1 MPIPSYYRSHGG
13 RVFRVQRIHTPTDGG
28 VRYVLRAS
36 TVKGVENAAV
46 PVAEV
51 AQEVSTEVVR
61 EKIRLRQAVP
71 TAEQC
76 FEQLWQQLRL
86 ELDGQ

>member
-1 MPIPSYYRSHGG
+1 M
-13 RVFRVQRIHTPTDGG
+13 FRVKRIHTPTEGG
-28 VRYVLRAS
+28 VRYVLRAL
-36 TVKGVENAAV
+36 TIKGVENTAV
-46 PVAEV
+46 AVAEV
-51 AQEVSTEVVR
+51 SHEVSAEAVR

-71 TAEQC
+71 TPEQC